1 MPLPIITTVPQHTQ
15 EQWLFKDEE
24 LNATPSIL
32 QGMPVA
38 EERSRRAKGVNFI
51 TQAGILLKLP
61 QVTLGTASMFF
72 HRLFMRIGMDEK
84 YGGIHHYVSLSFAQL
99 KRYALNFVDVN

>member
-1 MPLPIITTVPQHTQ
+1 M
-15 EQWLFKDEE
+15 
-24 LNATPSIL
+24 
-32 QGMPVA
+32 A

>member
-1 MPLPIITTVPQHTQ
+1 MPLPIITTVPKHTQ
-15 EQWLFKDEE
+15 EQWLFTDEE
-24 LNATPSIL
+24 LNTTPSIL
-32 QGMPVA
+32 QGMPVT

-72 HRLFMRIGMDEK
+72 HRLFMRMGMDEK
-84 YGGIHHYVSLSFAQL
+84 YGGIHHYVSAPNGSLQY
-99 KRYALNFVDVN
+99 KM